1 MIALRE
7 EPAATI
13 VPASDGATSDHQSV
27 MRRVQQAWPLFWN
40 LTVRATRKRIVCD
53 SHSGTKAAIRSL
65 WPTTEIYLCDWH
77 IQAALMRLID
87 KIIRQKPRS
96 RTVLAPL
103 RDAVPAHLLAALRPS
118 AAGSERATP

>member
-1 MIALRE
+1 MARTAH
-7 EPAATI
+7 PRVAA
-13 VPASDGATSDHQSV
+13 AQSQ
-27 MRRVQQAWPLFWN
+27 MRPGRRVQQAWPLFWN

-77 IQAALMRLID
+77 IQAALMRLMD